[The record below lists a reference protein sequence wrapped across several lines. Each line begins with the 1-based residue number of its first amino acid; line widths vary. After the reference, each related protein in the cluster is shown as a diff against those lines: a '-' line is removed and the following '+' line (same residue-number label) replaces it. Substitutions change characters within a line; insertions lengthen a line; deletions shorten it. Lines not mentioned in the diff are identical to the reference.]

1 MGKRRRDSDEIPVVP
16 DDSKKQDKRD
26 YKLSRIESKATLA
39 LAKSEK
45 RKALV
50 SLIKWGLVALAVIY
64 FGSKMAGGGG
74 VGDPAASAGS
84 ASNTVGMGR
93 PGFRIYEIVFIFFT
107 ENRQGEPATAGTAWY
122 KALCTARP
130 PPTIRRGCPPA
141 PPVRPPPGRCGP
153 RSGWWTGGGR

>member
-1 MGKRRRDSDEIPVVP
+1 MGKRRRDSDSDEIPVDP

-39 LAKSEK
+39 IAKSEK

-74 VGDPAASAGS
+74 IGDWIEQIKGL
-84 ASNTVGMGR
+84 V
-93 PGFRIYEIVFIFFT
+93 
-107 ENRQGEPATAGTAWY
+107 
-122 KALCTARP
+122 
-130 PPTIRRGCPPA
+130 
-141 PPVRPPPGRCGP
+141 
-153 RSGWWTGGGR
+153 GGGS

>member
-16 DDSKKQDKRD
+16 DDSKQQDKRD

-50 SLIKWGLVALAVIY
+50 SLIKWGLIALAVIY

-74 VGDPAASAGS
+74 IGDWVEKIKGL
-84 ASNTVGMGR
+84 V
-93 PGFRIYEIVFIFFT
+93 
-107 ENRQGEPATAGTAWY
+107 
-122 KALCTARP
+122 
-130 PPTIRRGCPPA
+130 
-141 PPVRPPPGRCGP
+141 
-153 RSGWWTGGGR
+153 GGGS

>member
-1 MGKRRRDSDEIPVVP
+1 MGKRRRDSDSDEIPVVP

-50 SLIKWGLVALAVIY
+50 SLIKWGLIALAVIY

-74 VGDPAASAGS
+74 IGDWIEKIKGL
-84 ASNTVGMGR
+84 V
-93 PGFRIYEIVFIFFT
+93 
-107 ENRQGEPATAGTAWY
+107 
-122 KALCTARP
+122 
-130 PPTIRRGCPPA
+130 
-141 PPVRPPPGRCGP
+141 
-153 RSGWWTGGGR
+153 GGGS

>member
-50 SLIKWGLVALAVIY
+50 SLIKWGLVAVAVIY

-74 VGDPAASAGS
+74 VSDWVEKIKGL
-84 ASNTVGMGR
+84 V
-93 PGFRIYEIVFIFFT
+93 
-107 ENRQGEPATAGTAWY
+107 
-122 KALCTARP
+122 
-130 PPTIRRGCPPA
+130 
-141 PPVRPPPGRCGP
+141 
-153 RSGWWTGGGR
+153 GGGS

>member
-16 DDSKKQDKRD
+16 DESKKQDKRD

-50 SLIKWGLVALAVIY
+50 SLIKWGLIALAVIY

-74 VGDPAASAGS
+74 IGDWVEKIKGL
-84 ASNTVGMGR
+84 V
-93 PGFRIYEIVFIFFT
+93 
-107 ENRQGEPATAGTAWY
+107 
-122 KALCTARP
+122 
-130 PPTIRRGCPPA
+130 
-141 PPVRPPPGRCGP
+141 
-153 RSGWWTGGGR
+153 GGGS